1 MQNCMFE
8 SRNRKYGQEPY
19 QVCSSPWHLSSSF
32 QQLKTAMYHLFAWVL
47 RLCTTE
53 RKDGSNERVGKLLA
67 TPRSPA
73 CILRLT
79 HQWAYSLL
87 VLTEFLPCQTPAH
100 SPQIS
105 GSSPSQSN
113 GFLESSGR
121 RGHAFSKPSQTS
133 TLLYVT
139 FAFEVDEG
147 GRVKKPAP
155 VDVLSHG

>member
-1 MQNCMFE
+1 MAFVLEFSLSIRTVEN
-8 SRNRKYGQEPY
+8 SN
-19 QVCSSPWHLSSSF
+19 VSPIRMGSTFVSHLVP
-32 QQLKTAMYHLFAWVL
+32 LWP
-47 RLCTTE
+47 TTE

-67 TPRSPA
+67 TARSPA
-73 CILRLT
+73 CILRPT

-139 FAFEVDEG
+139 FAFEVDE
-147 GRVKKPAP
+147 
-155 VDVLSHG
+155 